1 VEKACFDVAVM
12 CRVLGV
18 SRSGYYA
25 WARRPPCAR
34 AVANA
39 ALVADIRRVH
49 AASDGAYGK
58 RRVCEQLR
66 REGQEVNR
74 KRVERL
80 MRVEGIVG
88 AHVPARRRRDGDGV
102 LGVAGVRA
110 WPDLLAR
117 DFSPGAPNQAWCA
130 DMKQIQTGEGVLH
143 LASVLDLYSR
153 AIVGWAMSAVA
164 DSDLVATALEMG
176 VARRRPGDGLVHHS
190 DRGTQY
196 TALAFSQRCADVA
209 VIQSNSRPGNPH
221 DNAVKES
228 FFATLQKE
236 HLRSRRF
243 ATHEQARSSI
253 FTYIE
258 CFYNRSRIHS
268 TLGYRTPVEAEE
280 AHYQQ
285 AQCA

>member
-1 VEKACFDVAVM
+1 M

-25 WARRPPCAR
+25 WARRAPSAR
-34 AVANA
+34 T
-39 ALVADIRRVH
+39 VADTALIEEIRRVH
-49 AASDGAYGK
+49 ADSEGAYGK
-58 RRVCEQLR
+58 RRVTRQLR
-66 REGQEVNR
+66 REGHQVNH

-80 MRVEGIVG
+80 MRAEAIVG
-88 AHVPARRRRDGDGV
+88 AYVPARRRRDVDGV

-110 WPDLLAR
+110 WPDLVAR
-117 DFSPGAPNQAWCA
+117 DFSPAAPNQAWCA
-130 DMKQIQTGEGVLH
+130 DMKQIQTAEGVLH

-153 AIVGWAMSAVA
+153 AIVGWAMAAVA
-164 DSDLVATALEMG
+164 DAELVATALEMG
-176 VARRRPGDGLVHHS
+176 VARRRPGDGLIHHS

-196 TALAFSQRCADVA
+196 TALAFTQRCADAA
-209 VIQSNSRPGNPH
+209 VIQSNSRPGTPH

-236 HLRSRRF
+236 HLRGRRF

-268 TLGYRTPVEAEE
+268 TLGYRTPTEAED

-285 AQCA
+285 AACA

>member
-1 VEKACFDVAVM
+1 M

-25 WARRPPCAR
+25 WARRAPSAR
-34 AVANA
+34 T
-39 ALVADIRRVH
+39 VADTALIEEIRRVH
-49 AASDGAYGK
+49 ADSEGAYGK
-58 RRVCEQLR
+58 RRVTRQLR
-66 REGQEVNR
+66 REGHQVNH

-80 MRVEGIVG
+80 MRAEAIVG
-88 AHVPARRRRDGDGV
+88 AYVPARRRRDVDGV

-110 WPDLLAR
+110 WPDLVAR
-117 DFSPGAPNQAWCA
+117 DFSPAAPNQAWCA
-130 DMKQIQTGEGVLH
+130 DMKQIQTAEGVLH

-153 AIVGWAMSAVA
+153 AIVGWAMAAVA
-164 DSDLVATALEMG
+164 DSELVATALEMG
-176 VARRRPGDGLVHHS
+176 VARRRPGDGLIHHS

-196 TALAFSQRCADVA
+196 TALAFTQRCADAA
-209 VIQSNSRPGNPH
+209 VIQSNSRPGTPH

-236 HLRSRRF
+236 HLRGRRF

-268 TLGYRTPVEAEE
+268 TLGYRTPAEAED

-285 AQCA
+285 AACA

>member
-1 VEKACFDVAVM
+1 VT
-12 CRVLGV
+12 R
-18 SRSGYYA
+18 
-25 WARRPPCAR
+25 
-34 AVANA
+34 
-39 ALVADIRRVH
+39 
-49 AASDGAYGK
+49 
-58 RRVCEQLR
+58 QLR
-66 REGQEVNR
+66 REGHRVNA

-80 MRVEGIVG
+80 MRIEAIVG
-88 AHVPARRRRDGDGV
+88 AYVPARRRRDADGL

-110 WPDLLAR
+110 WPDLVAR
-117 DFSPGAPNQAWCA
+117 DFSPAAPNQAWCA
-130 DMKQIQTGEGVLH
+130 DMKQIQTAEGVLH

-153 AIVGWAMSAVA
+153 AIVGWAMAAVA
-164 DSDLVATALEMG
+164 DTELVATALEMG
-176 VARRRPGDGLVHHS
+176 VARRRPGDGLIHHS

-196 TALAFSQRCADVA
+196 TALAFTQRCADAA
-209 VIQSNSRPGNPH
+209 VIQSNSRPGTPH

-236 HLRSRRF
+236 HLRGRRF

-268 TLGYRTPVEAEE
+268 TLGYRTPAEAED

-285 AQCA
+285 AACA